1 MRKITGALGKSA
13 GMIGALVFLQ
23 ALIGII
29 FNCLAQLGDLC
40 KKLFQNIFI
49 GVLIGSIRGYH
60 VTGLYYK
67 TT

>member
-1 MRKITGALGKSA
+1 
-13 GMIGALVFLQ
+13 MIVVLVFLQ

-29 FNCLAQLGDLC
+29 FNFLAQLGELC
-40 KKLFQNIFI
+40 KKLFQDIFVGI
-49 GVLIGSIRGYH
+49 LIESIRGYH